1 MDARKT
7 LHAEHTPEAIA
18 ARIAAAT
25 EHSYLGD
32 GVLGAIDGTV
42 TTFAIVAAASG
53 AGFSGGVA
61 LVFGLANVAADGFS
75 MAVSNYLRAKA
86 DREVVERARAI
97 EGHHIEHIP
106 DGERE
111 EIRQLFAGKGFEGRI
126 LDDIVEVITKDR
138 ERWIDTMV
146 TEELGLRLETPH
158 PVRAGLTTFFAF
170 CGAGLVP
177 LAALW
182 AFRGDDGFVASAIAT
197 AVTFFAIGLVKAR
210 VLGGRLLASGV
221 ETLLVGSCAATLA
234 YAIAAFTKGLAS

>member
-1 MDARKT
+1 MDKRK
-7 LHAEHTPEAIA
+7 LHAEHTPDAIA

-61 LVFGLANVAADGFS
+61 LVFGLANVFADGFS

-86 DREVVERARAI
+86 DREIVERARAM
-97 EGHHIEHIP
+97 EEHHIEHIP

-111 EIRQLFAGKGFEGRI
+111 EIRQVFAGKGFEGRI
-126 LDDIVEVITKDR
+126 LDDIVEVITQDR

-158 PVRAGLTTFFAF
+158 PLRAGVTTFVAF
-170 CGAGLVP
+170 CIAGLIP

-182 AFRGDDGFVASAIAT
+182 AFRGEDGFAASAVAT

-210 VLGGRLLASGV
+210 VLGGRLMASGI
-221 ETLLVGSCAATLA
+221 ETLLVGGCAATLA
-234 YAIAAFTKGLAS
+234 YAVAAFTKGLAS